1 MVDIDVSRIMHCFGV
16 RYFVVL
22 SDNCCAYCVQEAA
35 KLMMLA
41 IMTKII
47 VVPG

>member
-22 SDNCCAYCVQEAA
+22 SDDCAYCVQEAV